1 MQQERH
7 ERGRNMLTL
16 LDTLAKL
23 NAALAGKVRSI
34 TAYDEALALY
44 NSRDYEKAL
53 PLMTE
58 AAELGNTQAMSLLG
72 SMYLLGQGV
81 REDGRIAVQWLQRA
95 VEAGYEEAVSV
106 LGMAYA
112 TGKAGVRR
120 DLPAARALLEIA
132 ASRGDAQSARMLEM
146 MDRGEGM
153 FATPPKGRR
162 GHCR

>member
-1 MQQERH
+1 
-7 ERGRNMLTL
+7 MLNL
-16 LDTLAKL
+16 LDTLVKL
-23 NAALAGKVRSI
+23 NAALASKVRSI
-34 TAYDEALALY
+34 TAYDEALAHY
-44 NSRDYEKAL
+44 SSQDYGKAL
-53 PLMTE
+53 PLMIE

-81 REDGRIAVQWLQRA
+81 REDGRLAEQWLRGA
-95 VEAGYEEAVSV
+95 VEGGYEEAVSV

-112 TGKAGVRR
+112 TGKAGLQR

-153 FATPPKGRR
+153 FAAPRKGRR
-162 GHCR
+162 GHSR

>member
-1 MQQERH
+1 
-7 ERGRNMLTL
+7 MLTL
-16 LDTLAKL
+16 LDTIAKL

-44 NSRDYEKAL
+44 NSRDYGKAL

-58 AAELGNTQAMSLLG
+58 AADMGNTQAMSLLG

-81 REDGRIAVQWLQRA
+81 KEDGRLAVQWLRRA
-95 VEAGYEEAVSV
+95 LEGGYEEAGSV

-112 TGKAGVRR
+112 TGKADVRR

-146 MDRGEGM
+146 MDKGEGM
-153 FATPPKGRR
+153 FAATRKGKR